1 MGATLSFPC
10 CKAGRYRKRGNLRT
24 DLRSRRKA
32 RIRGNPEN
40 HRWQS
45 RKVRDSSRDED
56 SLIGAPKE
64 RSFGATRSFT
74 VGKAGR
80 CRFRGNPESHRRRN
94 WRRGF
99 GATWRINTGRAEGH
113 EIRGN
118 SKIRRRRRQR
128 SEVLERPGV
137 PTLAQPEDAE
147 SGVTR
152 RLIERC
158 FWRSE
163 DSGQPEDSPTGV
175 LEDTRFGETR
185 RFIAG
190 TA

>member
-1 MGATLSFPC
+1 LGATRSFPC
-10 CKAGRYRKRGNLRT
+10 CKAGRYRKRGNLLT

-40 HRWQS
+40 HRWQH
-45 RKVRDSSRDED
+45 RKMRDSSRDED
-56 SLIGAPKE
+56 SLIGGRGSEVSGRPGVLPLARPE
-64 RSFGATRSFT
+64 DAGFGATRSRIGGAT
-74 VGKAGR
+74 GG
-80 CRFRGNPESHRRRN
+80 
-94 WRRGF
+94 RGF
-99 GATWRINTGRAEGH
+99 RATWRFDAGRAEGQ

-128 SEVLERPGV
+128 SEILVRLEV
-137 PTLAQPEDAE
+137 STLAQPEDAG

-158 FWRSE
+158 SWRSE

-185 RFIAG
+185 KSIAG